1 MADHVYKPSEIPKG
15 QRFQYFWD
23 YYKIPVLVGVLIL
36 IAVVY
41 FLKTVVFAPK
51 TDVSIL
57 IASREYVDYEVTEQI
72 AEKMRALPYDLDGDG
87 KVEVSIDYIHLDPE
101 AQQQDPEYYNA
112 QKMKLVAILST
123 AETALQIVD
132 EETYQYLEAE
142 ELIGTY
148 GELSEDYGH
157 APDEAIK
164 IPLSSFALFNQY
176 NEQLPQGLFF
186 TLRPK
191 DAMQL
196 GDSEKKLAVY
206 MHQVAVLEDLMQ
218 MQ

>member
-36 IAVVY
+36 IVVIY

-57 IASREYVDYEVTEQI
+57 IASREYVDYGVTEQI
-72 AEKMRALPYDLDGDG
+72 AEQMRALPYDLDGDG
-87 KVEVSIDYIHLDPE
+87 DVLVSMDYIHLDPE

-112 QKMKLVAILST
+112 QKMKLVAVLST

-148 GELSEDYGH
+148 SELSDTYGH
-157 APDEAIK
+157 VSDEPIK
-164 IPLSSFALFNQY
+164 IPFSSFALFNQY
-176 NEQLPQGLFF
+176 QERLPQGLYF

-191 DAMQL
+191 DAMRL
-196 GDSEKKLAVY
+196 GNSEKKRASY

>member
-72 AEKMRALPYDLDGDG
+72 AEKMRALTYDLDGDG

-191 DAMQL
+191 DAMRL
-196 GDSEKKLAVY
+196 GDGEKKLAVY